1 MLAKGWQQLKP
12 PSPSLIHHI
21 PFGGNAHH
29 SGCTAHACVQCQS
42 NQAVWRTDSRFVGA
56 CFKQFVPATAHTPL
70 TRYSVVKMHTC
81 LRLPPN
87 LLVHGVDVGTLLLGG
102 KAGLGSNRGGAAT
115 KSTTRETE
123 TGVGDVHARQALTG
137 EHTTTDVGCGGTVP
151 PERVLG
157 GRGLAAMA
165 KSQALVDEVRLGS
178 KSVLF
183 FRGPNKTGRG
193 DGEQ

>member
-1 MLAKGWQQLKP
+1 MHTILGVQRTHVCNVN
-12 PSPSLIHHI
+12 LIRR
-21 PFGGNAHH
+21 FGGLIRDLW
-29 SGCTAHACVQCQS
+29 GHAS
-42 NQAVWRTDSRFVGA
+42 NNSSQL
-56 CFKQFVPATAHTPL
+56 PHTPL